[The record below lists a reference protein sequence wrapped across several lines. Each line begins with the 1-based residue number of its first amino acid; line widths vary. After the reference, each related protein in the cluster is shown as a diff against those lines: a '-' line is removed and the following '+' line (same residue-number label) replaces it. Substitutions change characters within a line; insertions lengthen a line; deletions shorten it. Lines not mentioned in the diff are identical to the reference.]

1 MRVRVHVCDY
11 AHVCQVYRCT
21 YITVCII
28 YTNEM
33 SLTRLEIPDVLH
45 AQQSTSTQQLIRS
58 LFVLMLLSQPAGAAA
73 PPPALSWAGWWQE
86 RTPGLTAGR
95 GRYVHQHSAKGRNTL
110 CSDLLWSDLLCSGV
124 AAGGHQRALETRLRR
139 HPPLS
144 RLGPHCRTLHQVCPL
159 GLVVDKIR
167 LTQQRVLCLRLQW
180 AAFLREGV

>member
-11 AHVCQVYRCT
+11 AHMCQVYRCT

-95 GRYVHQHSAKGRNTL
+95 GRYVHQHNAKGRVTHCAL
-110 CSDLLWSDLLCSGV
+110 ICSGPICSAQV
-124 AAGGHQRALETRLRR
+124 SLQAATSGRWRHVCGGTLLSPDWVLTAAHCIKYALWDWWWT
-139 HPPLS
+139 
-144 RLGPHCRTLHQVCPL
+144 
-159 GLVVDKIR
+159 K
-167 LTQQRVLCLRLQW
+167 
-180 AAFLREGV
+180 